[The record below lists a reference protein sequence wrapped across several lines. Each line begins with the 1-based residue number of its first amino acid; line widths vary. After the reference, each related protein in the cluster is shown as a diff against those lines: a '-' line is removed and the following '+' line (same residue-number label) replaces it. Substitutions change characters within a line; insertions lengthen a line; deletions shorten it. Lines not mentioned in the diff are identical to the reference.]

1 MSGTARTK
9 IIQALVDLF
18 KTIDGTGNF
27 KSNLHQ
33 NVEGKLLFW
42 DDIQEHP
49 YVSLVSGSEVREYL
63 PGNFKWGFL
72 GVSIKI
78 FVNEENA
85 KQAVENI
92 FYDIETLIDS
102 NIDIGYDTGV
112 NTTDIRIL
120 SISDDQGL
128 LEPLGV
134 GEVELQVRYQI

>member
-9 IIQALVDLF
+9 IVTALVDLF
-18 KTIDGTGNF
+18 KTIDGTGTF
-27 KSNLHQ
+27 RSNLFA
-33 NVEGKLLFW
+33 NVEGRLLFW
-42 DDIQEHP
+42 DDIAEHP
-49 YVSLVSGSEVREYL
+49 TVSLVAGSEVREYL
-63 PGNFKWGFL
+63 PGSFKWGYL
-72 GVSIKI
+72 AVSLKI

-85 KQAVENI
+85 KEAVENI

-102 NIDIGYDTGV
+102 NIDIGYNTGV

-120 SISDDQGL
+120 SLSDDQGL

>member
-1 MSGTARTK
+1 MAGTRRTM
-9 IIQALVDLF
+9 ITDALVALF
-18 KTIDGTGNF
+18 KKINGAESF
-27 KSNLHQ
+27 KSNLHK

-42 DDIQEHP
+42 DDITEYP
-49 YVSLVSGSEVREYL
+49 YVSLVPGQELREYL
-63 PGNFKWGFL
+63 PSSFKWGHL
-72 GVSIKI
+72 NISVKI
-78 FVNEENA
+78 FVNQEDA

-102 NIDIGYDTGV
+102 NLDLEYGTGV

-134 GEVELQVRYQI
+134 GELELQVRYQI

>member
-1 MSGTARTK
+1 MSGTARRS
-9 IIQALVDLF
+9 IIDALVTLF
-18 KTIDGTGNF
+18 KTIDGTGTD
-27 KSNLHQ
+27 KSNLFN

-42 DDIQEHP
+42 DDIADHP
-49 YVSLVSGSEVREYL
+49 TVSVVAGAEQREYL
-63 PGNFKWGFL
+63 PGSFKWGYL

-85 KQAVENI
+85 KEAVENI
-92 FYDIETLIDS
+92 FHDIETVIDS
-102 NIDIGYDTGV
+102 NIGLEYGTGV

-134 GEVELQVRYQI
+134 GEVELQVRYNL

>member
-9 IIQALVDLF
+9 IIEALVELL
-18 KTIDGTGNF
+18 KTIDGTGTF
-27 KSNLHQ
+27 RSDLSQ

-42 DDIQEHP
+42 DDIAEHP
-49 YVSLVSGSEVREYL
+49 YVSLVSGGEEREYL
-63 PGNFKWGFL
+63 PGGFRWGHL
-72 GVSIKI
+72 AVSIKI

-92 FYDIETLIDS
+92 FYDIETLLDS
-102 NIDIGYDTGV
+102 NIDLEYDTGV

-134 GEVELQVRYQI
+134 GEIEIQVRYQI

>member
-9 IIQALVDLF
+9 IIEALVELF
-18 KTIDGTGNF
+18 KGIDGTGNF
-27 KSNLHQ
+27 KSKLYN

-42 DDIQEHP
+42 DDINEHP
-49 YVSLVSGSEVREYL
+49 YVSIVSGAEVREYL
-63 PGNFKWGFL
+63 PGGFKWGFL

-134 GEVELQVRYQI
+134 GEVDLQIRYQI

>member
-1 MSGTARTK
+1 MGGTARRS
-9 IIQALVDLF
+9 IIEALVTLF
-18 KTIDGTGNF
+18 KDIDGTGDY
-27 KSNLHQ
+27 KSNLHS

-42 DDIQEHP
+42 DDILEHP
-49 YVSLVSGSEVREYL
+49 TVSIVAGAEQREYK
-63 PGNFKWGFL
+63 PGSFKWGFL

-85 KQAVENI
+85 KEAVENI

-102 NIDIGYDTGV
+102 NIDLDYDTGV

-120 SISDDQGL
+120 SIADDQGL

-134 GEVELQVRYQI
+134 GEIELQIRYQI